1 MLVFYLS
8 CIVAC
13 MIGLVLRRPTEPENI
28 LISLLMFVYPISL
41 LICMLLVYMD
51 FERSVAL
58 TAAALTF
65 AAPACTDT
73 FAYFGGTLLGKHKLC
88 PAISPKKTV
97 EGAVAGL
104 IGGVAF
110 GALLIPLQK
119 LWDGVVDA
127 PYLLVIGLICGVC
140 AQFGDLFASLLKRWA
155 GVKDFSS
162 IFPEHG
168 GIMDRIDSILL
179 CAPVVLCLFTILR
192 LLGIY

>member
-1 MLVFYLS
+1 MKFLITKIICIKQQFQPIFRFGALFQCNIYLGKKIPS
-8 CIVAC
+8 ADGALC
-13 MIGLVLRRPTEPENI
+13 L
-28 LISLLMFVYPISL
+28 SK
-41 LICMLLVYMD
+41 ICTYTC
-51 FERSVAL
+51 S
-58 TAAALTF
+58 TAQK
-65 AAPACTDT
+65 
-73 FAYFGGTLLGKHKLC
+73 LLGKHKLC
-88 PAISPKKTV
+88 LAISPKKTV